1 MDNFNI
7 STNNPYI
14 EPEKKNFFKS
24 HKIIF
29 LILGLIVL
37 IEVIY
42 AVRVLTAPASSS
54 PALSQREEQSGS
66 EGKISLTSA
75 QAAYN
80 KGDAITVSVK
90 IDTGGHDISGA
101 DLVVSYDSQILEAT
115 SSGLVR
121 GNIFDEYPLISADQ
135 SKGIISISGIAGVNN
150 RAGGFKGSG
159 EFAVINFKAKEAGS
173 ALLTVN
179 FQKGSTTE
187 SNLVEAGTSQN
198 ILEAVDN
205 LEIVVQ

>member
-37 IEVIY
+37 IEIIY

-54 PALSQREEQSGS
+54 PALLQTEEQPGS
-66 EGKISLTSA
+66 EGKISLTVTQSS
-75 QAAYN
+75 YN
-80 KGDAITVSVK
+80 KGDMIAVSVK
-90 IDTGGHDISGA
+90 IDTSGHEISGT
-101 DLVVSYDSQILEAT
+101 DLIVSYNPKILEAT
-115 SSGLVR
+115 SSGLVK
-121 GNIFDEYPLISADQ
+121 GKIFDEYPLISADQ
-135 SKGIISISGIAGVNN
+135 STGMISISGVAGVNK

-159 EFAVINFKAKEAGS
+159 EFAVINFKAKEAGPAVLAVS
-173 ALLTVN
+173 

-205 LEIVVQ
+205 LEIEIQ

>member
-29 LILGLIVL
+29 LILGLIIL

-42 AVRVLTAPASSS
+42 AVRVLIAPASS
-54 PALSQREEQSGS
+54 PALSQTEEQPESG
-66 EGKISLTSA
+66 GKISLTA
-75 QAAYN
+75 ARTAYN
-80 KGDAITVSVK
+80 KSDIVSISVK
-90 IDTGGHDISGA
+90 INTGRHDISGA
-101 DLVVSYDSQILEAT
+101 DLIVSYNPQILEA
-115 SSGLVR
+115 SSSDLIK

-135 SKGIISISGIAGVNN
+135 SKGIVSISGIAGVNN
-150 RAGGFKGSG
+150 RTGGFKGSG
-159 EFAVINFKAKEAGS
+159 EFAVINFKAKKPGS
-173 ALLTVN
+173 AVLAVS

-205 LEIVVQ
+205 LEIEVQ